1 MSVAAREAASDNV
14 WWRYML
20 PTLTLV
26 SALWSTC
33 YSEQTNFER
42 NCDLLQR
49 TGQVTE
55 VDHRETLSAYAQRKG
70 LSVSSVEEAFRA
82 TGFLS
87 CAGLTSTAQLTGRSD
102 VLTAAAHSF
111 FGPYCTPVTP
121 RSCFFVLEDELFAPR
136 YYVDSVV
143 SPGCPQIAKD
153 WAVVKLQTSV
163 PRVRPYDY
171 PRTDPMLQVDK
182 PVTQVSAR
190 ADNFMV
196 GDKYPKTVERC
207 YLRVINPRSWFPVLT
222 DCNTGPG
229 SSGAAQL
236 IEDDKG
242 KTVVGAIHV
251 ADSVGGKSKSG
262 FDAHTLFSI
271 SIPLAGDFLQAL
283 REALK

>member
-1 MSVAAREAASDNV
+1 
-14 WWRYML
+14 ML
-20 PTLTLV
+20 PVLTLV

-33 YSEQTNFER
+33 YSEQTNFEK

-55 VDHRETLSAYAQRKG
+55 VDHRETLSAYAQRKR

-82 TGFLS
+82 TGILN
-87 CAGLTSTAQLTGRSD
+87 CAGLTSTAQLTGKSD

-143 SPGCPQIAKD
+143 SPGCPQIDPGKD

-171 PRTDPMLQVDK
+171 PRTDPMLRADK

-190 ADNFMV
+190 ADNFKV
-196 GDKYPKTVERC
+196 GDKYPKAIEGC

-222 DCNTGPG
+222 DCNTGQW
-229 SSGAAQL
+229 SSGAAQF
-236 IEDDKG
+236 IEDEKG
-242 KTVVGAIHV
+242 KTVIGAIHV
-251 ADSVGGKSKSG
+251 AESGVGKPKSG
-262 FDAHTLFSI
+262 FDPHTLFSI
-271 SIPLAGDFLQAL
+271 SVPLTGDFLQAL
-283 REALK
+283 KEALK

>member
-1 MSVAAREAASDNV
+1 
-14 WWRYML
+14 ML

-55 VDHRETLSAYAQRKG
+55 VDHRETLSAYAQRKR

-82 TGFLS
+82 TGILN
-87 CAGLTSTAQLTGRSD
+87 CAGLTSTAQLTGKSN

-111 FGPYCTPVTP
+111 FGPYCTSVTP

-136 YYVDSVV
+136 YYVDSIVR
-143 SPGCPQIAKD
+143 GCPQIGPGND
-153 WAVVKLQTSV
+153 WAVVKLQASV

-171 PRTDPMLQVDK
+171 PETDPMLHADS

-196 GDKYPKTVERC
+196 GDKYPKTIERC

-222 DCNTGPG
+222 DCNTGQG
-229 SSGAAQL
+229 SSGAAQF
-236 IEDDKG
+236 IEDEKG
-242 KTVVGAIHV
+242 KTVIGAIHV
-251 ADSVGGKSKSG
+251 ADSMGGKPKSG
-262 FDAHTLFSI
+262 FDPHALFSI
-271 SIPLAGDFLQAL
+271 SVSLGGGFLQAL
-283 REALK
+283 KEALK